1 MGANDDDRPVER
13 SARKR
18 PPSHLQGAGL
28 ALPSK
33 PKTIDPRFHSA
44 YGSFQPQHYDQQYKF
59 LQSQREEEQ
68 IARYKRIKRLH
79 SMLRRFAVEENLLS
93 GEEDEEF
100 DLSEQER
107 EVFLDG
113 IDEEDATSVQQAL
126 RELALL
132 KRTPK
137 AAIQEELQQL
147 KRETTLYLSQ
157 VGERKAKSRVAEV
170 KKAAMKA
177 EVKAVKEGKKQ
188 KPYFMKRKEVKERI
202 AADTFEKLEQRGG
215 KLMVDKYLERK
226 QKKR

>member
-1 MGANDDDRPVER
+1 
-13 SARKR
+13 
-18 PPSHLQGAGL
+18 
-28 ALPSK
+28 
-33 PKTIDPRFHSA
+33 
-44 YGSFQPQHYDQQYKF
+44 
-59 LQSQREEEQ
+59 
-68 IARYKRIKRLH
+68 
-79 SMLRRFAVEENLLS
+79 MLRRFAVEENLLS